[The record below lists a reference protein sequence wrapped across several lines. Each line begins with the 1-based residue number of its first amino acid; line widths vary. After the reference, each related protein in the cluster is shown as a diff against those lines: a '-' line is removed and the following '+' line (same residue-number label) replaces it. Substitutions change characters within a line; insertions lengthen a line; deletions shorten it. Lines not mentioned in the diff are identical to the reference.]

1 MGCVMILQ
9 TIRELETTREK
20 LQLLQNHYQSRL
32 RDTTE
37 KTYAREVSLRSLKK
51 MINQLTEEIAR
62 YEAHA
67 VKR

>member
-1 MGCVMILQ
+1 MNLQ
-9 TIRELETTREK
+9 GARELETTRKK
-20 LQLLQNHYQSRL
+20 LQLLQDHYQSRL
-32 RDTTE
+32 RDTTDN
-37 KTYAREVSLRSLKK
+37 TYARELSLRSLKK